1 MPVLPSFNL
10 SDVITILTVIRI
22 TNESGSLLPFI
33 CERNKKTFAFE
44 APQHPIDSN
53 LKISDTLW
61 AIPQRITFEGVVPAK
76 SWDTFEQMIKGEMT
90 DGGSLSV
97 GQTIKQNIFGANAG
111 GKDGNLVGLGLYTI
125 TTLSGIY
132 KNMALISAEFE
143 ESAEMNS
150 AYRGSLTFQE
160 CPQVKA
166 SSADFSA
173 DKIAN
178 VTDGDTVKTGQQT
191 VKEEAGM
198 SIMKMAQ
205 KIFNGG

>member
-22 TNESGSLLPFI
+22 TNKFGSTLPFI

-61 AIPQRITFEGVVPAK
+61 ANPKGITFEGVVPAK
-76 SWDTFEQMIKGEMT
+76 SWDTFEQMIKGE
-90 DGGSLSV
+90 
-97 GQTIKQNIFGANAG
+97 AAG
-111 GKDGNLVGLGLYTI
+111 LGNLGVLKSIGSNILGAKAGSKGSGLGLYTI

-143 ESAEMNS
+143 ESATMNT
-150 AYRGSLTFQE
+150 AYKGSLTFKE

-166 SSADFSA
+166 SGSDFSVDKLGNPA
-173 DKIAN
+173 DAN
-178 VTDGDTVKTGQQT
+178 TCTAGQQC
-191 VKEEAGM
+191 VKEA
-198 SIMKMAQ
+198 SKNVF
-205 KIFNGG
+205 K